1 MNEALYL
8 EYAEHIEIF
17 HSLPQER
24 KQAVMDYTLQLAELP
39 PDAEPTPPDM
49 WQGPAPTEAT

>member
-1 MNEALYL
+1 MSEL
-8 EYAEHIEIF
+8 EYREAVEMLE
-17 HSLPQER
+17 SLPHER
-24 KQAVMDYTLQLAELP
+24 KQSVVEYTLQLAELP